1 MFRRC
6 VECELVVMPRPFM
19 VCDNCAQ
26 RNDRMNAR
34 IQWATSTNSR
44 TSSGQ
49 ENIDKGGKK

>member
-19 VCDNCAQ
+19 VCDDCGK

-34 IQWATSTNSR
+34 IQWVSRINGMSDLPSTKSK
-44 TSSGQ
+44 
-49 ENIDKGGKK
+49 DKK